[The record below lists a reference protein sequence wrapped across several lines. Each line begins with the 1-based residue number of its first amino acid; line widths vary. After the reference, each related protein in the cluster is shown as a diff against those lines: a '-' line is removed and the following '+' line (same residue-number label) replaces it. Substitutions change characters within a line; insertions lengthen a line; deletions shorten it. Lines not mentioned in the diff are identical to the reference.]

1 MQNIQVDVV
10 NVELP
15 FQLASHAFGRL
26 VQKSSGVQN
35 AGVKSKPPNPRAQE
49 KHLQKL
55 RTQIKKNGNN
65 YALIYE
71 RAYSRKLA
79 KQ

>member
-1 MQNIQVDVV
+1 V
-10 NVELP
+10 NVVLP
-15 FQLASHAFGRL
+15 SQLVSHAFGHPVR
-26 VQKSSGVQN
+26 KSLGVQN
-35 AGVKSKPPNPRAQE
+35 AGVKSGPPDPRAQE